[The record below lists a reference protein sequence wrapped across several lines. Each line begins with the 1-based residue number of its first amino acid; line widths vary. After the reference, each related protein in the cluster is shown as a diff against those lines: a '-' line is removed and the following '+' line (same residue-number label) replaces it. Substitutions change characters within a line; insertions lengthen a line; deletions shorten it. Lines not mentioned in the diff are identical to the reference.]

1 MFYDDFCKTDIQ
13 KSVFNAIYKLSKG
26 NKYVAIQELDFLE
39 IPRNEIE
46 ETLKYFEK
54 NGLFKEV
61 QHLGENYPVIFLV

>member
-1 MFYDDFCKTDIQ
+1 MFYYDFCKTENQ
-13 KSVFNAIYKLSKG
+13 KSVFKAISELSKG

-54 NGLFKEV
+54 YGLFREV
-61 QHLGENYPVIFLV
+61 QHLGENYPVFFLV